1 MFDGTVGIRAVVGRP
16 STALGQS
23 LEEEFDVLEDLGRHL
38 GAAEQSPGAVERS
51 PGVAERSL
59 EVVERNP
66 GAVEQS
72 LEAVGQ
78 SFEAVGQSPGAVE
91 QSPEVVVERG
101 PGAVERSFAEGIE
114 FLEERGGYHEGLVV
128 KSILAWAELGCQ
140 CGRRDHNFA
149 TKRHW
154 APV

>member
-1 MFDGTVGIRAVVGRP
+1 VFDGIVGIRAVVGRLV
-16 STALGQS
+16 TALGQS
-23 LEEEFDVLEDLGRHL
+23 LEEELDVLEDLGRHL
-38 GAAEQSPGAVERS
+38 ET
-51 PGVAERSL
+51 AERSL
-59 EVVERNP
+59 EIVERSL

-72 LEAVGQ
+72 P
-78 SFEAVGQSPGAVE
+78 EAVGQSPGAVE
-91 QSPEVVVERG
+91 QSSEVVVERG
-101 PGAVERSFAEGIE
+101 PGAVERSFAEGFG

-128 KSILAWAELGCQ
+128 KSTLAWAELGCQ